1 MKVINTV
8 RYIELTGTEPKTL
21 YDAFNILDEL
31 YGIIEEND
39 YEQASNTLT
48 GESYD
53 RHDIALA
60 ANILRTFASTNKL
73 AIAK

>member
-73 AIAK
+73 EIAK

>member
-8 RYIELTGTEPKTL
+8 RHIELTGTEPKTL

-60 ANILRTFASTNKL
+60 ANILWTFASTNKL
-73 AIAK
+73 EIAK

>member
-8 RYIELTGTEPKTL
+8 RHIELTGTELKTL

-39 YEQASNTLT
+39 YEQASSTLT

-60 ANILRTFASTNKL
+60 ANILWTFASTNKL
-73 AIAK
+73 EIAK

>member
-1 MKVINTV
+1 MKVINIV

-73 AIAK
+73 EIAK

>member
-8 RYIELTGTEPKTL
+8 RHIELTGTESKTL

-60 ANILRTFASTNKL
+60 ANILWTFASTNKL
-73 AIAK
+73 EIAK

>member
-1 MKVINTV
+1 MKVINIV

-21 YDAFNILDEL
+21 YDAYNILDEL

-73 AIAK
+73 EIAK

>member
-8 RYIELTGTEPKTL
+8 RYIELTGIEPKTL

-73 AIAK
+73 EIAK

>member
-8 RYIELTGTEPKTL
+8 RHIELTGTEPKTL

-31 YGIIEEND
+31 YEIIEEND

-53 RHDIALA
+53 RYDIALA
-60 ANILRTFASTNKL
+60 VNILRTFASTNKL
-73 AIAK
+73 EIAK

>member
-21 YDAFNILDEL
+21 YDAYNILDEL
-31 YGIIEEND
+31 YGIIDEND
-39 YEQASNTLT
+39 YEQATNILT

-53 RHDIALA
+53 RQDIALA

-73 AIAK
+73 EITE

>member
-21 YDAFNILDEL
+21 YDAYNILDEL

-48 GESYD
+48 DESYNK
-53 RHDIALA
+53 HDIALA

-73 AIAK
+73 EITE

>member
-8 RYIELTGTEPKTL
+8 KYIELTGTEPKTL

-31 YGIIEEND
+31 YGIIEENE

-73 AIAK
+73 EIAK